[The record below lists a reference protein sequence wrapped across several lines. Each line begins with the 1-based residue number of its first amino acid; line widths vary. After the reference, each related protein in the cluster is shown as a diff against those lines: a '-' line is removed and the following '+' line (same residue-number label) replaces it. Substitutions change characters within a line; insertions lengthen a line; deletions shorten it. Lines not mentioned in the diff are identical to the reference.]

1 MIETILIEG
10 IIYGIMVLGLFIS
23 YRTLNFCDMTVD
35 GAFPMGG
42 CILAVCLVHG
52 LPPIVAVIL
61 AFLGGCAA
69 GFFTTLLYTKLRVP
83 DLLAG
88 ILMMT
93 MLYSVNLRI
102 MANRANISLLRVSTP
117 FSRLTEFTEKVFPS
131 LPSESGI
138 LIFLLIFIIIFKAL
152 LDIFFH
158 TDLGLTMG
166 ALGSNEQMVI
176 SQGVNCKIVRGI
188 GVCVGDGLAALSGAF
203 AAMYN
208 GFADVGSGTGVIVS
222 GLASLMIGEFIIRSN
237 KITWITLRVLIGSV
251 IYRGLMFLARR
262 YGHYINLTPNDLKLI
277 TGLLIILCLIVA
289 NLKGKTNF
297 MKHLKRPQ
305 KC

>member
-52 LPPIVAVIL
+52 VPPVIAVLL
-61 AFLGGCAA
+61 AFFGGCAA

-102 MANRANISLLRVSTP
+102 MGNRANISLLRVSTP
-117 FSRLTEFTEKVFPS
+117 FSKLTEFTQNVFPGI
-131 LPSESGI
+131 PSETGI
-138 LIFLLIFIIIFKAL
+138 LLFLLLFIIIFKAL

-166 ALGSNEQMVI
+166 ALGSNQQMVV
-176 SQGVNCKIVRGI
+176 SQGVNHKIVRGI

-203 AAMYN
+203 TAMYN
-208 GFADVGSGTGVIVS
+208 GFADVGSGSGVIVS

-237 KITWITLRVLIGSV
+237 KITWITLRVLLGSI
-251 IYRGLMFLARR
+251 IYRALMVLARR
-262 YGHYINLTPNDLKLI
+262 YGHFINLTPNDLKLI
-277 TGLLIILCLIVA
+277 TGLLIILCLAVVNI
-289 NLKGKTNF
+289 KGKANF
-297 MKHLKRPQ
+297 MKHLKRPSL
-305 KC
+305 